1 MRQTLLVF
9 TVALMILGISET
21 HAQSTIDV
29 VKFTRFDNDLTARVT
44 RPVKDTDEGKLCAL
58 IRIITTLKDIEFKSD
73 ALGIVKQ
80 EDHNGEIWLYVPYGA
95 RNLSFSHKGYFP
107 LYYQYPEK
115 IEEGVVYELRLKSY
129 SSMETAAINNTN
141 TQMFVLSHNPDEAS
155 VFIDDME
162 VKSENGVF
170 AAMMSKGKHTY
181 KVIAEQFDSQEGDF
195 ELNNELVRI
204 NATLRPQFGQ
214 IELFTLPVEGF
225 DIYLNG
231 ENVGKSPYKSERLEP
246 GKYNIRIEKEKF
258 YPIDTVLA
266 VERAA
271 TSTVTYTLTSFAD
284 SLFYNRRLGG
294 RKFSIGVQ
302 AGYMMPTIST
312 SSGGGFTGSPI
323 NYSFSDPTEDADYKS
338 MSGFTVG
345 IFGDFRLYKNLYLM
359 SGINYTNIKY
369 KNAISGTLSNHIVQT
384 TSSSV
389 AQGTTGFSYK
399 EDYTLH
405 NIEIP
410 IMVSYRFVLT
420 KVASLHINAGPYIS
434 YGLSAKMKLSGSQ
447 DSNGEVFVRYGNQ
460 VDYSTPVGTFNLNEI
475 YSGEIDLYSKEN
487 GFSRTVESNA
497 GLGNT
502 NNTEYSFSKS
512 PLNRFNYGLKF
523 GTVYELKGFR
533 LGVNYSL
540 MLSNM
545 ANKEYWESTRI
556 PVFNGQTGSNNMS
569 GYKQHIHTLEIKL
582 GYVFRY

>member
-44 RPVKDTDEGKLCAL
+44 RPVKDTD
-58 IRIITTLKDIEFKSD
+58 
-73 ALGIVKQ
+73 
-80 EDHNGEIWLYVPYGA
+80 
-95 RNLSFSHKGYFP
+95 
-107 LYYQYPEK
+107 
-115 IEEGVVYELRLKSY
+115 
-129 SSMETAAINNTN
+129 
-141 TQMFVLSHNPDEAS
+141 
-155 VFIDDME
+155 
-162 VKSENGVF
+162 
-170 AAMMSKGKHTY
+170 KGKHTY

-246 GKYNIRIEKEKF
+246 GKYNIRVEKEKF
-258 YPIDTVLA
+258 YPIDTILA
-266 VERAA
+266 VERAT

-294 RKFSIGVQ
+294 RKISIGVQ

-399 EDYTLH
+399 EEFLLSTIHILPFE
-405 NIEIP
+405 NNG
-410 IMVSYRFVLT
+410 SY
-420 KVASLHINAGPYIS
+420 YIH
-434 YGLSAKMKLSGSQ
+434 YG
-447 DSNGEVFVRYGNQ
+447 
-460 VDYSTPVGTFNLNEI
+460 STQQL
-475 YSGEIDLYSKEN
+475 L
-487 GFSRTVESNA
+487 
-497 GLGNT
+497 
-502 NNTEYSFSKS
+502 
-512 PLNRFNYGLKF
+512 NYGH
-523 GTVYELKGFR
+523 Y
-533 LGVNYSL
+533 
-540 MLSNM
+540 
-545 ANKEYWESTRI
+545 
-556 PVFNGQTGSNNMS
+556 
-569 GYKQHIHTLEIKL
+569 
-582 GYVFRY
+582 